1 MLDQCHTCNSVIPK
15 LKQGSTSAN
24 LKRHLKRH
32 HRQAF
37 DRVEEKDSEA
47 TKKTKLQKEKGQ
59 SSMTSF
65 FKTSNRKATAS
76 ITKEDFI
83 NGILKMIVY
92 NGVPLTFF
100 QEDGFQ
106 LLNGTFAKNLE
117 IQLGRQAIRSM
128 VLKKS
133 EEEKSKLKESL
144 SGALVS
150 IKFDGVT
157 RLRSHFLG
165 ISVQYY
171 HEEHGLTVKTLAL
184 VDTEANHTS
193 SHLKEILLDTL
204 KQFNISKQQVLACVV
219 DNASNMTRTVQ
230 LLNEDEGDEDDDEE
244 IKDIQ
249 DSLSID
255 HTIYHMR
262 CAEHTLQLGIRD
274 VLKKGRAEKFLTK
287 LRKLAQHL
295 RSPHTDGILKRRAN
309 KGMLIDMPTRWGST
323 FLMLQRLAD
332 LKCFVQ
338 DLGSH
343 ESYLTESEWTEV
355 KMMVEVL
362 QIPHAATIY
371 FQKQDL
377 TPGECL
383 LHWREVVFKLE
394 KLENNLASALATAL
408 QSRQEFLLRQE
419 AFLAAVWVS
428 SVC

>member
-1 MLDQCHTCNSVIPK
+1 M
-15 LKQGSTSAN
+15 
-24 LKRHLKRH
+24 
-32 HRQAF
+32 
-37 DRVEEKDSEA
+37 
-47 TKKTKLQKEKGQ
+47 
-59 SSMTSF
+59 
-65 FKTSNRKATAS
+65 
-76 ITKEDFI
+76 
-83 NGILKMIVY
+83 
-92 NGVPLTFF
+92 
-100 QEDGFQ
+100 
-106 LLNGTFAKNLE
+106 
-117 IQLGRQAIRSM
+117 
-128 VLKKS
+128 
-133 EEEKSKLKESL
+133 
-144 SGALVS
+144 
-150 IKFDGVT
+150 
-157 RLRSHFLG
+157 
-165 ISVQYY
+165 QYH

-184 VDTEANHTS
+184 VDTEANHTR

-230 LLNEDEGDEDDDEE
+230 LLNEDEEDEDGDEE

-249 DSLSID
+249 DSLSIN

-295 RSPHTDGILKRRAN
+295 RSPHTNGILKRRAN
-309 KGMLIDMPTRWGST
+309 KGMLIDMLTHLGST

-332 LKCFVQ
+332 LKSFVQ

-343 ESYLTESEWTEV
+343 ESYLTKSEWAEV

-377 TPGECL
+377 TPGERL
-383 LHWREVVFKLE
+383 LHWREVMFKLE
-394 KLENNLASALATAL
+394 KLENNLAFALAIAL
-408 QSRQEFLLRQE
+408 QSPQEFLLRQE

>member
-1 MLDQCHTCNSVIPK
+1 
-15 LKQGSTSAN
+15 
-24 LKRHLKRH
+24 
-32 HRQAF
+32 
-37 DRVEEKDSEA
+37 
-47 TKKTKLQKEKGQ
+47 
-59 SSMTSF
+59 
-65 FKTSNRKATAS
+65 
-76 ITKEDFI
+76 
-83 NGILKMIVY
+83 MIVY
-92 NGVPLTFF
+92 NGVPLTFS
-100 QEDGFQ
+100 QNDGFQ
-106 LLNGTFAKNLE
+106 LLNSTFAKSLE
-117 IQLGRQAIRSM
+117 IQLGHQAIRSM

-144 SGALVS
+144 SEALVS

-157 RLRSHFLG
+157 KLRSHFLG

-171 HEEHGLTVKTLAL
+171 HKEHGLTVKTLAL

-204 KQFNISKQQVLACVV
+204 KQFNISKQQALACVV
-219 DNASNMTRTVQ
+219 DIASNKTRTVP
-230 LLNEDEGDEDDDEE
+230 LLNEDEDDDEE
-244 IKDIQ
+244 IKKIQ

-295 RSPHTDGILKRRAN
+295 RSPHTDGILKRRAI
-309 KGMLIDMPTRWGST
+309 KGMLIDIPTRWGST

-338 DLGSH
+338 NLGSH
-343 ESYLTESEWTEV
+343 EAYLTESEWAEV

-362 QIPHAATIY
+362 QILHAATIY

-377 TPGECL
+377 TLGECL
-383 LHWREVVFKLE
+383 LHWREVMFKLE
-394 KLENNLASALATAL
+394 KLENNLASALATPL
-408 QSRQEFLLRQE
+408 QSRQEFLLRKE

>member
-15 LKQGSTSAN
+15 LKQGSKSAN
-24 LKRHLKRH
+24 LKRHPKRH

-37 DRVEEKDSEA
+37 DRVEEKDSEV

-106 LLNGTFAKNLE
+106 LLHSTFAKNLE

-133 EEEKSKLKESL
+133 EEERSKLKESL
-144 SGALVS
+144 SGALIS

-157 RLRSHFLG
+157 RLRSRFLG
-165 ISVQYY
+165 ISEQYY
-171 HEEHGLTVKTLAL
+171 HEKHGLTVQTLAL

-219 DNASNMTRTVQ
+219 DNASDMTRTVQ
-230 LLNEDEGDEDDDEE
+230 LLNKDEGDEDDEE

-249 DSLSID
+249 DSI
-255 HTIYHMR
+255 INRPYH
-262 CAEHTLQLGIRD
+262 
-274 VLKKGRAEKFLTK
+274 
-287 LRKLAQHL
+287 
-295 RSPHTDGILKRRAN
+295 
-309 KGMLIDMPTRWGST
+309 
-323 FLMLQRLAD
+323 
-332 LKCFVQ
+332 
-338 DLGSH
+338 
-343 ESYLTESEWTEV
+343 
-355 KMMVEVL
+355 
-362 QIPHAATIY
+362 IPH
-371 FQKQDL
+371 
-377 TPGECL
+377 EMC
-383 LHWREVVFKLE
+383 
-394 KLENNLASALATAL
+394 
-408 QSRQEFLLRQE
+408 
-419 AFLAAVWVS
+419 
-428 SVC
+428 